1 MPWQREIKTH
11 KFNRNTHTMDFIPNI
26 SFFHLNIL
34 FILGLAL
41 FGGTI
46 GGRLFQK
53 IRVPQVVG
61 YIIIGIILGQSGIN
75 LISKEMITKFQPFN
89 YFALGLIGFMIGG
102 ELKKDDLTRYG
113 KQFLSILL
121 CEGIFSFALVT
132 VLLGVAGTFLL
143 KDPVVAWSLALMLG
157 AISSATAPAATTDVL
172 WEYKAKGPLTKT
184 IFGIVA
190 LDDVLSIALFAIA
203 SSTAKRMLGG
213 VHENVFMMLWH
224 PLYEIGG
231 AIIIGMVSGYVLIQT
246 IKHYHQKDR
255 MLIFLIGTVMFVLGL
270 AVAIDVS
277 MLLAAMVLGVVV
289 VNGLP
294 HMTKQL
300 FDLSKDFTPPIFIL
314 FFVFIGAKLNI
325 QMVSPLLIFFII
337 LYLFGQNLGKMS
349 GAYLGAKISGAPEEV
364 KKYLPWCL
372 FSQAGVAIGLSIV
385 AAHFLNDDM
394 ANTVIVVITASTFIV
409 QLIGPPCVKLAITK
423 AKEIGKN
430 ITEEDILESTTVDDL
445 LDIHYP
451 IIHENTPGD
460 EIIHLFS
467 NSPYTQYP
475 VVDRQ
480 GHLAGLINIDGIKNS
495 LQFGDSISLL
505 LAEDVKDRFNH
516 FVPSGTSLLEA
527 KKYMDSFNLGFLPIA
542 NADGVI
548 IGCFDRRMYKR
559 FISSKLLELGG
570 NS

>member
-1 MPWQREIKTH
+1 
-11 KFNRNTHTMDFIPNI
+11 MDFIPNI

-203 SSTAKRMLGG
+203 SSMAK
-213 VHENVFMMLWH
+213 
-224 PLYEIGG
+224 
-231 AIIIGMVSGYVLIQT
+231 
-246 IKHYHQKDR
+246 
-255 MLIFLIGTVMFVLGL
+255 
-270 AVAIDVS
+270 
-277 MLLAAMVLGVVV
+277 
-289 VNGLP
+289 
-294 HMTKQL
+294 
-300 FDLSKDFTPPIFIL
+300 
-314 FFVFIGAKLNI
+314 
-325 QMVSPLLIFFII
+325 
-337 LYLFGQNLGKMS
+337 
-349 GAYLGAKISGAPEEV
+349 
-364 KKYLPWCL
+364 
-372 FSQAGVAIGLSIV
+372 
-385 AAHFLNDDM
+385 
-394 ANTVIVVITASTFIV
+394 
-409 QLIGPPCVKLAITK
+409 
-423 AKEIGKN
+423 
-430 ITEEDILESTTVDDL
+430 
-445 LDIHYP
+445 
-451 IIHENTPGD
+451 
-460 EIIHLFS
+460 
-467 NSPYTQYP
+467 
-475 VVDRQ
+475 
-480 GHLAGLINIDGIKNS
+480 
-495 LQFGDSISLL
+495 
-505 LAEDVKDRFNH
+505 
-516 FVPSGTSLLEA
+516 
-527 KKYMDSFNLGFLPIA
+527 
-542 NADGVI
+542 
-548 IGCFDRRMYKR
+548 
-559 FISSKLLELGG
+559 
-570 NS
+570 